1 MSGGG
6 GLSYDRYRVNGFDEW
21 LVRIGDPAAP
31 AVLILPPLFEEMN
44 RTRAFLLALMRR
56 LAEAGYSSILPD
68 LPGTGE
74 SPRRL
79 EECGWD
85 EWQGAVDAVTEQYRP
100 ISAIVLRAG
109 SIFSVALDTASI
121 CRVAPVSGASI
132 LRDLERSNI
141 TGGGSGGYAPS
152 PALAEALGAAEPVP
166 AGRTL
171 RLESDPAEADRH
183 FPGSPIWRRSE
194 PENSSELAGL
204 IALDFVK
211 WHRSAAS

>member
-21 LVRIGDPAAP
+21 LVRIGDAAAP
-31 AVLILPPLFEEMN
+31 AVLVLPPLFEEMN

-56 LAEAGYSSILPD
+56 LGQAGFSCVLPD

-79 EECGWD
+79 EDCGWGD
-85 EWQGAVDAVTEQYRP
+85 WQGAVDAVAGHCRP
-100 ISAIVLRAG
+100 VSAIALRAG
-109 SIFSVALDTASI
+109 SLFSVALDTATI

-152 PALAEALGAAEPVP
+152 PALVEALGAAEPVP

-171 RLESDPAEADRH
+171 RLESDPAEAHRH
-183 FPGSPIWRRSE
+183 LPGSPIWRRSE
-194 PENSSELAGL
+194 PETSSELAGL
-204 IALDFVK
+204 IALDFLE